1 MFSHTVTVQL
11 EYINHHYYYYYY
23 AGIMLNVFSD
33 HDLRIMLKTMLA
45 YVIGWFLARVFTT
58 VSNNR

>member
-1 MFSHTVTVQL
+1 MFSYTVTVQL
-11 EYINHHYYYYYY
+11 EYINHYYYY

-45 YVIGWFLARVFTT
+45 YVIGWSLARVFTT